1 MLVMAN
7 LYDMPKLRLLCVH
20 RLSREIDI
28 EHAAIVWERAG
39 RTDEEW
45 LKSRAARFCL
55 THWGRV
61 VRTEGFRT
69 LSRQSLMELCEVV
82 DTEGRVVGGEELE
95 AAGSLYSFGELGS
108 GRRTRHGTVD
118 ADETEGD
125 DDDGMEIN

>member
-1 MLVMAN
+1 MAN

-45 LKSRAARFCL
+45 LKSRAARYCL
-55 THWGRV
+55 THWGKV

-82 DTEGRVVGGEELE
+82 DTDGRVVGGEELD
-95 AAGSLYSFGELGS
+95 ASGSLWEGLGS
-108 GRRTRHGTVD
+108 GTSARRNTND

-125 DDDGMEIN
+125 EDDGMEIS